1 MRDAWG
7 FDGYITSDCG
17 AVNDVY
23 AQHKY
28 LGDKS
33 KVAKAVLEA
42 GMDSDWRVP
51 GCQHAGSNRCR
62 RGDQERLQQRSHNM
76 FMVRM
81 RSGTSI
87 PRRRSRT

>member
-1 MRDAWG
+1 MTGADPKLLQGQVRGAWG

-42 GMDSDWRVP
+42 GMDSDC
-51 GCQHAGSNRCR
+51 GGAA
-62 RGDQERLQQRSHNM
+62 
-76 FMVRM
+76 
-81 RSGTSI
+81 
-87 PRRRSRT
+87 